1 MAINY
6 TWKILEMDVIPDLE
20 NPTNKII
27 PTVYYTI
34 NGEEDGY
41 KGVFYDLERINY
53 HTVTGISFELLTEAD
68 VIQIIQNNLTN
79 RDSGIYE
86 WIQSMIQNK
95 IFPVTDFVT
104 LPWAIIT

>member
-27 PTVYYTI
+27 NDVYYTLTGKE
-34 NGEEDGY
+34 NGY
-41 KGVFYDLERINY
+41 KGVFYGLERINY

-68 VIQIIQNNLTN
+68 VIQIIQNNLLN
-79 RDSGIYE
+79 RDSEIYE
-86 WIQSMIQNK
+86 FIQSMIQNK
-95 IFPVTDFVT
+95 IFPVTDFVS
-104 LPWAIIT
+104 LPWIKQ

>member
-20 NPTNKII
+20 NPPNKII
-27 PTVYYTI
+27 NGVYYTI
-34 NGEEDGY
+34 IGEEDGY
-41 KGVFYDLERINY
+41 KGAFYGTERINY

-68 VIQIIQNNLTN
+68 VIQIIQDNLLN

-86 WIQSMIQNK
+86 WIQSMVENK
-95 IFPVTDFVT
+95 IFPVTEFVP
-104 LPWAIIT
+104 LPWAIQ